1 MELLHAPLR
10 SSALVVAIDP
20 GKVAHRVWVTSEHGL
35 IGEPVSL
42 PVLRSGIEAL
52 SSLISASQI
61 AGPPVIAIEA
71 TGGLHQAWVTELER
85 RYPGSVRLFAP
96 SQTQAARAQL
106 GSRRRKTDD
115 RDCAALVWLA
125 RQGAGRPAVDRGS
138 EALLAAVRYRRALVA
153 DRKTAQQRLHDQ
165 LNRLCPGLSAPA
177 GHGRTLKLE
186 GPAGQAVLACA
197 IAFGGQ
203 PPSIRSLLARAPSR
217 MTATTAR
224 FWAGRWRSCLPPPAD
239 ATTRAQRLGQD
250 LARYQ
255 ALQADIT
262 TTETEITRLLPARPG
277 RS

>member
-10 SSALVVAIDP
+10 SSALVVAIVP

-61 AGPPVIAIEA
+61 PGPPVIAIEA

-125 RQGAGRPAVDRGS
+125 R
-138 EALLAAVRYRRALVA
+138 
-153 DRKTAQQRLHDQ
+153 K
-165 LNRLCPGLSAPA
+165 APA
-177 GHGRTLKLE
+177 GQRST
-186 GPAGQAVLACA
+186 AVARHCWPRSA
-197 IAFGGQ
+197 IG
-203 PPSIRSLLARAPSR
+203 ARWSP
-217 MTATTAR
+217 TAR
-224 FWAGRWRSCLPPPAD
+224 RPSSGCTTSSTGSARGCQPRQGTAARSSS
-239 ATTRAQRLGQD
+239 RV
-250 LARYQ
+250 
-255 ALQADIT
+255 
-262 TTETEITRLLPARPG
+262 RPG
-277 RS
+277 RPCWPARSRSAASRPASARSWPGPQAA